1 MSLYLTLKWLHIISS
16 VLLVGTGLGSAFYM
30 FFTNRSGNVQAQA
43 VVTRLVVRADWWFTT
58 PTVLIQPA
66 TGLAM
71 AAMAGLP
78 WSTPWLAVSIALY
91 LVAGACWLPVVWLQ
105 LRMRDMAIETAE
117 AAQSA
122 QGDGVLPPLYW
133 RYAHWW
139 EALGYPAFVAMAVVF
154 YLMVN
159 KPALNF

>member
-1 MSLYLTLKWLHIISS
+1 MNLYLLLKWLHIVSS
-16 VLLVGTGLGSAFYM
+16 VLMVGTGLGSAFYM

-43 VVTRLVVRADWWFTT
+43 VVTKLVVRADWWFTT

-71 AAMAGLP
+71 AYLAGWPL
-78 WSTPWLAVSIALY
+78 STPWLAWSLALY
-91 LVAGACWLPVVWLQ
+91 ALAGLCWLPVVWLQ
-105 LRMRDMAIETAE
+105 LRMRDMAIEAAE
-117 AAQSA
+117 TAQSA

-133 RYAHWW
+133 RYARWW

-159 KPALNF
+159 KPDLTF